1 MRVLIA
7 EDNRT
12 VADTLADMIDAS
24 EHEVVGMV
32 GSGIEAIH
40 AYERH
45 KPDVV
50 LMDCLMSR
58 LNGVTACRNIMAK
71 DSGARVVLVSGS
83 MGPEDL
89 ASTHCGAFAILQKP
103 IRLRDLKEL
112 LAGVPEREVAT
123 GQASG

>member
-12 VADTLADMIDAS
+12 VADTLADMIGAS

-40 AYERH
+40 AYDQH

-50 LMDCLMSR
+50 VMDCLMSR

-71 DSGARVVLVSGS
+71 DSTARVVLVSGA
-83 MGPEDL
+83 MAPEDL
-89 ASTHCGAFAILQKP
+89 ASSHCGAFAILQKP
-103 IRLRDLKEL
+103 VRLSQLRAL
-112 LAGVPEREVAT
+112 LANVAAREVTAD
-123 GQASG
+123 AV